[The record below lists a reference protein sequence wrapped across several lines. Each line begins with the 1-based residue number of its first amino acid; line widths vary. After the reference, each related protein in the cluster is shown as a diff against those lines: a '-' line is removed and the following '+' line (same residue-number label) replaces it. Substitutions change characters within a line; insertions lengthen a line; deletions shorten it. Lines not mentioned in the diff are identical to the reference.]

1 MILLSL
7 GFGISDI
14 SLNSNG
20 NTKLILSDDDDDD
33 VITGDVIA
41 IFIGCVITGAV
52 IAIGTRFSFSGLP
65 KTPMYLANTRN
76 ESPLSL
82 YDDIGTSAMKN

>member
-1 MILLSL
+1 M
-7 GFGISDI
+7 
-14 SLNSNG
+14 NSNG
-20 NTKLILSDDDDDD
+20 NTKLILSDDDDDDGD

-65 KTPMYLANTRN
+65 KTPMYLASTRN
-76 ESPLSL
+76 DSPLSL